1 LIALRYFDTG
11 KLVIIST
18 LGAVV
23 LYVISM
29 VSLFVLRRKEP
40 GLHRPFK
47 APFYPYFPAAAL
59 ILSLVAGASIV
70 YFYPWLSLLFFG
82 GLGILLILFYV
93 SGKYKE
99 GIDHDASFTEL
110 IP

>member
-1 LIALRYFDTG
+1 
-11 KLVIIST
+11 
-18 LGAVV
+18 
-23 LYVISM
+23 
-29 VSLFVLRRKEP
+29 
-40 GLHRPFK
+40 
-47 APFYPYFPAAAL
+47 
-59 ILSLVAGASIV
+59 
-70 YFYPWLSLLFFG
+70 LFFG